1 MVPATPLAH
10 AYQSE
15 HRRSLENPAA
25 FWADKATH
33 IEWFQPPPAATVLT
47 RDANGIHRWF
57 KGGSLNAA
65 YLATEMP
72 ARTRGS
78 QAALIYDSPVT
89 GQKRTLLYSE
99 LDEQV
104 GRMAHVLKTEFGIVC

>member
-1 MVPATPLAH
+1 M
-10 AYQSE
+10 
-15 HRRSLENPAA
+15 
-25 FWADKATH
+25 
-33 IEWFQPPPAATVLT
+33 T

-65 YLATEMP
+65 YLATEVP

-89 GQKRTLLYSE
+89 GQKRTLLYAE

-104 GRMAHVLKTEFGIVC
+104 GRMAHVLKTEFGTICYKRWHSLVFESEILLLYIRASTFLNSKWHVSRAPSPLFQA